1 VSPEKGARIKGPD
14 GSIKERPMVAEQD
27 RTECEHGQYAG
38 ATPLHAGLLHALLD
52 HNFTDGLDD
61 TRANRV
67 AS

>member
-1 VSPEKGARIKGPD
+1 
-14 GSIKERPMVAEQD
+14 MVAEQD